1 MATATSMVGKPR
13 LERNRFNLKYRKLFN
28 CDMGQLI
35 PIQCD
40 LMIPGDVVR
49 YSCDIVT
56 RLQPL
61 AAPILQEISVDTH
74 TFFVPIRIIDE
85 DFEESSSGG
94 EDGQTTKT
102 FPRWELGTGQTAPK
116 FSLWDYFGHPVAQ
129 TLGPPWPTDW
139 HRRAYYRV
147 WNEYYRDQHYED
159 ALDETLN
166 TTAGTILYRAFRKD
180 YFTSALPDTQ
190 LGTAPGFPISG
201 DASAVSF
208 TGPLLQY
215 LGSVGGVVTQEP
227 NNSAGDWG
235 TGGPDIHLNDIFDGL
250 RLYSQ
255 TISNNMLGN
264 AIGNTQYEYT
274 QTTPRRI
281 NIPPTNTIAMRP
293 NLSGLGGNFD
303 SNIGIVPNQQFKD
316 WLNQNELT
324 TSGLDASFTVND
336 LRETVQMQ
344 KFMERNMRI
353 GVRYTEQLYG
363 RWRVAPRDERLDRPE
378 YVGGSRS
385 PIIISEVLQT
395 SETTAESPQGNL
407 GGHGLTASV
416 NRTRK
421 YLVKEWG
428 ILITLMSIMP
438 KVGYSQGI
446 DRQWLYESRWDLPAP
461 EFTHL
466 GEREIYNTEIYTT
479 GSETN
484 NRDIFGYRGMYDE
497 HRLKHD
503 MVCGDMRDV
512 FDYWHLNRQFTST
525 PMLNHEFITT
535 ENNIRKDIFIS
546 QNEPGFIVHVGN
558 KLSMVR
564 SLPAIAEPGLVD
576 HF

>member
-215 LGSVGGVVTQEP
+215 LGSIGGVVTQAP
-227 NNSAGDWG
+227 TGPLTWG
-235 TGGPDIHLNDIFDGL
+235 PGGPTVQIGDIFD
-250 RLYSQ
+250 RLSHASQ
-255 TISNNMLGN
+255 TIAAGPLHTTGFTQQDYLGLF
-264 AIGNTQYEYT
+264 AGRE
-274 QTTPRRI
+274 
-281 NIPPTNTIAMRP
+281 NIPPVSSRNVMTP
-293 NLSGLGGNFD
+293 NNVVAQTQN
-303 SNIGIVPNQQFKD
+303 NIGIVPSQQFVD

-497 HRLKHD
+497 HRLKQD

-558 KLSMVR
+558 KLAMVR